1 MLAVSPEHSMLSN
14 MYNTHDM
21 AYPIRQCFDKPK
33 HAFSL
38 ARAFTALA
46 NAQNESIYGI
56 FYHSLLRQAL
66 RCVQSRQS
74 IHCSRPCTKWA
85 NIWHFLSVNSQTS
98 LSMHPFLSEPSLL
111 SHMHKNGCVY
121 DIFYLSMLRQDLV
134 CVQSRQS
141 SHCSS
146 PLHKMGVHM
155 AYSFSECSD
164 VSEHGR
170 CLIRAFAARTLTN
183 VCRQII
189 RLKLKSLNPLGSCL

>member
-1 MLAVSPEHSMLSN
+1 MRSVSTVHSLLSPLHKMGEH
-14 MYNTHDM
+14 M
-21 AYPIRQCFDKPK
+21 AFSFSEFSDKPNY
-33 HAFSL
+33 ASIL
-38 ARAFTALA
+38 VRAFTALA
-46 NAQNESIYGI
+46 HAQ
-56 FYHSLLRQAL
+56 
-66 RCVQSRQS
+66 
-74 IHCSRPCTKWA
+74 
-85 NIWHFLSVNSQTS
+85 
-98 LSMHPFLSEPSLL
+98 
-111 SHMHKNGCVY
+111 NGCVY
-121 DIFYLSMLRQDLV
+121 GIFYLSMLRQDLV

-164 VSEHGR
+164 ASEHGR

>member
-1 MLAVSPEHSMLSN
+1 MLAVSPEHLLLSN

-46 NAQNESIYGI
+46 HAQNESIYGI
-56 FYHSLLRQAL
+56 FYHPLLRQAL
-66 RCVQSRQS
+66 RCVQSRQC
-74 IHCSRPCTKWA
+74 IHCPRPCTKWA

-121 DIFYLSMLRQDLV
+121 GIFYLSMLRQDLV

-141 SHCSS
+141 IHCGRTCTKRVYIWHILSLIAQTSLKMRSVSTVHSLLS
-146 PLHKMGVHM
+146 PLHKMGEHM
-155 AYSFSECSD
+155 AFSFSEFSD
-164 VSEHGR
+164 
-170 CLIRAFAARTLTN
+170 
-183 VCRQII
+183 
-189 RLKLKSLNPLGSCL
+189 KP